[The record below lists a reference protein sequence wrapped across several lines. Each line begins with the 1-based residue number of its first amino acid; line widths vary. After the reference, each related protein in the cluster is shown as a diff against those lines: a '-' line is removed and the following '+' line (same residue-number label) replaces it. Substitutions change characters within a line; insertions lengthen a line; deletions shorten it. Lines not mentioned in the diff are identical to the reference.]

1 MEHNASGVCIFCEI
15 AKGTVPASLVFADER
30 VLAFLSPEQPN
41 PYKVLIIPREHVAT
55 LYDLTDEQAASIF
68 QTTVRIARIIR
79 TVSGCEGLN
88 LVQSNGTVGQQDVFH
103 FHVHL
108 VPRVAGD
115 TQQGR
120 IVLDWDNTPHE
131 RIELDRL
138 AADLRMQIQ
147 QQEE

>member
-1 MEHNASGVCIFCEI
+1 MEQNASGVCIFCEI
-15 AKGTVPASLVFADER
+15 AKGTVAASIVFADEH
-30 VLAFLSPEQPN
+30 VLAFLSLEQPN
-41 PYKVLIIPREHVAT
+41 PYKVLVIPREHAST

-68 QTTVRIARIIR
+68 QATVRIARIIR

-88 LVQSNGTVGQQDVFH
+88 LIQSNGTVGQQDVFH
-103 FHVHL
+103 FHLHL

-120 IVLDWDNTPHE
+120 IVLDWDNTPRE
-131 RIELDRL
+131 RNELDRL

>member
-15 AKGTVPASLVFADER
+15 AKGTVPASLVFADEH

-41 PYKVLIIPREHVAT
+41 PYKVLIIPREHAAT
-55 LYDLTDEQAASIF
+55 LYDLTDEQAASLF

-103 FHVHL
+103 VHMHL

-120 IVLDWDNTPHE
+120 IVLDWDQTARE
-131 RIELDRL
+131 RNELDRL
-138 AADLRMQIQ
+138 AADLRRQMQ

>member
-1 MEHNASGVCIFCEI
+1 MEQNASGVCIFCEI
-15 AKGTVPASLVFADER
+15 AKGTVPASMVFADEH

-41 PYKVLIIPREHVAT
+41 PYKVLIIPREHATT
-55 LYDLTDEQAASIF
+55 LYDLTDKQAAYIF

-88 LVQSNGTVGQQDVFH
+88 LVQANGAVGQQDVFH

-120 IVLDWDNTPHE
+120 IVLDWDNTPRE
-131 RIELDRL
+131 RRELDCL
-138 AADLRMQIQ
+138 AADLRMQMQ
-147 QQEE
+147 QQED